1 MDIRSS
7 IIAGSWYPGEADK
20 LSAQIKKYLAAATKV
35 ESEGRLTG
43 IIVPHAGYMYSGP
56 TAAYAY
62 KNIDP
67 ENISTVI
74 MVGPSHSAY
83 FEGAAVYGFGAWET
97 PLGKTEIDSKL
108 AEEIISHDPKYIND
122 NPGAHAKEHSLE
134 IQLPFLQSVLRSGF
148 RIVPI
153 MLYDQSLASC
163 DRLAQAMAGTV
174 KGRDDVLLLAS
185 SDLSHYHSQA
195 EAQKLD
201 KLVVDDV
208 KKYDPEKLAGDLA
221 FEKCEACG
229 GGPIVTVMLA
239 CRYLGADKSVVYD
252 YRTSGDVTGDKGQVV
267 GYLAA
272 GLYKSRV
279 AKV

>member
-1 MDIRSS
+1 
-7 IIAGSWYPGEADK
+7 
-20 LSAQIKKYLAAATKV
+20 
-35 ESEGRLTG
+35 
-43 IIVPHAGYMYSGP
+43 MYSGS

-62 KNIDP
+62 KNVNP

-83 FEGAAVYGFGAWET
+83 FEGAAVYGSGAWET
-97 PLGKTEIDSKL
+97 PLGKTEIESEL
-108 AEEIISHDPKYIND
+108 AEKMITHDPKYIQD

-134 IQLPFLQSVLRSGF
+134 IQLPFLQSVLKPGF
-148 RIVPI
+148 RIVPV

-163 DRLAQAMAGTV
+163 DRLAQAIAGAV

-185 SDLSHYHSQA
+185 SDLSHYHSNT
-195 EAQKLD
+195 EAKKLD
-201 KLVVDDV
+201 KFIVDAV
-208 KKYDPEKLAGDLA
+208 GGYDPEKLAGDLA

-229 GGPIVTVMLA
+229 GGPMVTVMLA
-239 CRYLGADKSVVYD
+239 GRYLGADRSVIYD

-272 GLYKSRV
+272 GLYKSKV